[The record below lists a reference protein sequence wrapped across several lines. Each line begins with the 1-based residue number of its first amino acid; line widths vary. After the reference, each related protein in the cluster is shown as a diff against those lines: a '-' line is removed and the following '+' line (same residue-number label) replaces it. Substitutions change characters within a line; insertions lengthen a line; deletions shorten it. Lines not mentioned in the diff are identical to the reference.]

1 MSIYTINELVPILKR
16 GYKTILKYVKEGKL
30 PSSKVNGRYL
40 ITDEDIKIFLEENKY
55 T

>member
-1 MSIYTINELVPILKR
+1 MTIYTINELAPILKR
-16 GYKTILKYVKEGKL
+16 SYKTILKYVKEGTL
-30 PSSKVNGRYL
+30 PSSKVKGRYL